1 MRALVVD
8 DNELNREIASFILED
23 NGLLVDC
30 AKDGQEAI
38 EKFEKSESGYY
49 DMILMD
55 IMMPNLNG
63 WDATRLIRSM
73 KRPDAERVPVI
84 AMSANAFAEDIINS
98 RISGMDEHLTK
109 PLDPARLVNTLKGC
123 VWRRKHKL

>member
-1 MRALVVD
+1 MHLVVD

-63 WDATRLIRSM
+63 WDTTRT
-73 KRPDAERVPVI
+73 EFVP
-84 AMSANAFAEDIINS
+84 
-98 RISGMDEHLTK
+98 
-109 PLDPARLVNTLKGC
+109 
-123 VWRRKHKL
+123 